1 MSSNDLLL
9 AYNLHTEYKLGGQS
23 SVYVFYVED
32 INTDSD
38 EDYYTNKKTKSSKS
52 LNIRKKNIINNNTK

>member
-9 AYNLHTEYKLGGQS
+9 AYNLHAEHKLGGQS

-52 LNIRKKNIINNNTK
+52 LNIRKKNIINYNIK